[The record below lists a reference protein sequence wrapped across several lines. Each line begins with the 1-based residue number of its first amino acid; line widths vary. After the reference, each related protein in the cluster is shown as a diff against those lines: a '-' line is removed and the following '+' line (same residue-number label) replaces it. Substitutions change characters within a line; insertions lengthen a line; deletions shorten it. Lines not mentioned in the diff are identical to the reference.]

1 MNRYE
6 ELRNRQ
12 QAEFNKLPLGFA
24 FSDKQFYEM
33 MEKWGLDPEKDLDKI
48 NRIPAGGFIQKKDRA
63 NFHKVLEKHDKEM
76 QEAIEAD
83 TTGDGFIYEM
93 FLYELRNH
101 EFGYTGEYEDTLEA
115 LGYTWEQVQT
125 DSRLKHGLNK
135 AAAKIWEEE

>member
-12 QAEFNKLPLGFA
+12 QEEFNKLPLGFA
-24 FSDKQFYEM
+24 FSEKQFDEM
-33 MEKWGLDPEKDLDKI
+33 MKKWGLDPEKDLDKI
-48 NRIPAGGFIQKKDRA
+48 YRIPAGGFVQKKDHA
-63 NFHKVLEKHDKEM
+63 HLHEVLDRHDKEM
-76 QEAIEAD
+76 QEAIVAD

-115 LGYTWEQVQT
+115 LGYTWEQVQA
-125 DSRLKHGLNK
+125 DNRLKHGLDK
-135 AAAKIWEEE
+135 ATAKIWEED